1 MDLLN
6 IPYSTSLDYT
16 SNQLLASSDSY
27 TCNCLSLLRK
37 AFYSRATWEK
47 TRGGWEDWTKMKA
60 RATQEPLR
68 RSVIAASSKNYNIQ
82 VYV

>member
-27 TCNCLSLLRK
+27 TCNFLSLSPPQGLLQ
-37 AFYSRATWEK
+37 SRHLGK
-47 TRGGWEDWTKMKA
+47 NVRGLGRGKNDSA
-60 RATQEPLR
+60 RDTG
-68 RSVIAASSKNYNIQ
+68 ASAEER
-82 VYV
+82 V